1 MASRLVDVSEA
12 RLRNWERIHLQNPAV
27 SRRLSE
33 RNTVRLYDFQ
43 DVLSLLVVREL
54 LNQKMTTLQ
63 INKVVQHLN
72 SVGYKHPLA
81 ELTFAI
87 DGNEIFFQHPDGTWE
102 GSRRKNQIVME
113 RVLKLQLLRDL
124 IWQRLNAPV
133 DRSGSNRYEHRRK
146 VHGSAKVFA
155 GTRVPVRSVLA
166 FIEKGA
172 SDQEIIKAY
181 PSLSLGDV
189 RAARRDAK
197 RLATAS

>member
-1 MASRLVDVSEA
+1 MPAPSTRNAQRGRARASSGHAAEDRVAVTPAMASRLVDVSEA

-113 RVLKLQLLRDL
+113 RVLKTSSSSG
-124 IWQRLNAPV
+124 IS
-133 DRSGSNRYEHRRK
+133 SGSALMRRST
-146 VHGSAKVFA
+146 GR
-155 GTRVPVRSVLA
+155 GTTGTST
-166 FIEKGA
+166 
-172 SDQEIIKAY
+172 
-181 PSLSLGDV
+181 
-189 RAARRDAK
+189 AARSMAR
-197 RLATAS
+197 RRYSPEPGSQ